1 MKTRKIKFI
10 AIGIL
15 IALSVLALLFLY
27 GYSNFLTKQIYGEKA
42 SPFQAW
48 RNYMSLLFSK
58 VPFVKNFVQ
67 YEPIEVLT
75 AREYFEKNYQAYSQ
89 ALEEKIKEL
98 ETKEQELNKKEEETK
113 KLFEALKSIEES
125 WKEQRLKEEMTKVAD
140 TTSLKRLNDIV
151 ETFLNSDA
159 VQLRRLM
166 NAENMSIETLALVF
180 SKLPADTRAEMIQ
193 ELTAVNP
200 QKAAQ
205 VIEKIGGVDQIV
217 SDIEMKIQELE
228 SKISELVN
236 FEAQLIDVSGFNKGL
251 VMYLSELS
259 YDEIWNVISK
269 VSSKPQ
275 LVLYILSKVD
285 AQTRVRLLKD
295 IKDKDEKLFIEVLNL
310 GVKF

>member
-1 MKTRKIKFI
+1 MKAKKIKVI
-10 AIGIL
+10 AIGSL
-15 IALSVLALLFLY
+15 IALVVLGLLFLY

-48 RNYMSLLFSK
+48 RNYMSSLFSK
-58 VPFVKNFVQ
+58 IPFVKNFVQ

-75 AREYFEKNYQAYSQ
+75 AREYFEKNYQAYAQ

-98 ETKEQELNKKEEETK
+98 ETKEQELNQKEEETK

-125 WKEQRLKEEMTKVAD
+125 WKEQRLKEEMDKVKE

-166 NAENMSIETLALVF
+166 NAENMSVETLALVF
-180 SKLPADTRAEMIQ
+180 SRLPADTRAEMIQ

-251 VMYLSELS
+251 VMYLSKLS

-285 AQTRVRLLKD
+285 DQTRVRLLKD